1 MYCDNLDSL
10 AINKIRQKAGRNVKN
25 NKIYQNNLDAEKFQ
39 LLASKDRTGMT
50 VRFQSTVRTEFGTDY
65 ELRLSELYQTVR
77 LPRGYGTID
86 HSISSIK

>member
-10 AINKIRQKAGRNVKN
+10 AINKIRQNAGRNVKII
-25 NKIYQNNLDAEKFQ
+25 KIYQNNLDAAKFQ

-65 ELRLSELYQTVR
+65 ELRLAELYQTVQLLDRRYDSRNLER
-77 LPRGYGTID
+77 L
-86 HSISSIK
+86 K